1 MAAPAIML
9 GLLDRKCRSEYG
21 DPIESWPRHIPPTC
35 QVYHLV
41 RKLRTNY
48 GEVCLP
54 VGRHLSGAVTAVN
67 DDIGASGI
75 SASIT
80 SQVHICTF
88 QLFGLTIT
96 AHGDH
101 ALP

>member
-1 MAAPAIML
+1 ML
-9 GLLDRKCRSEYG
+9 KRIWRSHQITATSYPSYLPGLPFSQKFS
-21 DPIESWPRHIPPTC
+21 
-35 QVYHLV
+35 Q
-41 RKLRTNY
+41 KLGTDN
-48 GEVCLP
+48 GQVCLP

-80 SQVHICTF
+80 SQVHIGTF
-88 QLFGLTIT
+88 QLFGLTVA